1 MVDAKNKEFVNAASF
16 SINHVNAI
24 HSRLKRW
31 LTKFN
36 PEGSGVA
43 TKYLQNYLHY
53 FRLWDKV
60 NSFKER
66 FHNFLRF
73 SVQEHQAFIR
83 ICDIK

>member
-1 MVDAKNKEFVNAASF
+1 
-16 SINHVNAI
+16 SISRVNAI

-36 PEGSGVA
+36 GVA

-60 NSFKER
+60 KSFKER
-66 FHNFLRF
+66 FYNFLQF
-73 SVQEHQAFIR
+73 SVQDNQAFIR
-83 ICDIK
+83 VCDIR